1 MNYKTA
7 CAYLRMVG
15 FEKPQALY
23 EYGNVLVNTQTDIRL
38 VHYTKNNLWTVSQL
52 SSYPEKAYTLVKQL
66 NGTKNS

>member
-23 EYGNVLVNTQTDIRL
+23 LHAYVLANKQTGVRL
-38 VHYTKNNLWTVSQL
+38 VHYTKNDLWTVSDL
-52 SSYPEKAYTLVKQL
+52 SNYPEKAHTLVKQL
-66 NGTKNS
+66 NGTKNR